1 MNAWSGAVD
10 RQDEQSRKLGLADNN
25 GATILVVEDD
35 ADVQIAVVQVLELS
49 GYRVLSARDG
59 PEALTVLDKNPGI
72 DLVFSDLVMPQGMSG
87 LELVREAQ
95 RLRPDLKIL
104 LTSGYSARTALEGSG
119 PELPLIKKPYRLA
132 EVVRR
137 ISEVLGRGSS

>member
-1 MNAWSGAVD
+1 VNSVE
-10 RQDEQSRKLGLADNN
+10 RQDDETRELGLADNN

-35 ADVQIAVVQVLELS
+35 ADVRIAVVQILELS
-49 GYRVLSARDG
+49 GYRVLCARDG
-59 PEALTVLDKNPGI
+59 HEALAALRDNPGI
-72 DLVFSDLVMPQGMSG
+72 DLVFSDLVMPEGMSG

-104 LTSGYSARTALEGSG
+104 LTSGYSARAVPGDSG
-119 PELPLIKKPYRLA
+119 PDLPLIKKPYRLA

-137 ISEVLGRGSS
+137 IGEVLGRGSS

>member
-1 MNAWSGAVD
+1 VNAVE
-10 RQDEQSRKLGLADNN
+10 RQDDETRELGLADNN

-35 ADVQIAVVQVLELS
+35 ADVRIAVVQILELS
-49 GYRVLSARDG
+49 GYRVLCARDG
-59 PEALTVLDKNPGI
+59 HEALAALRDNPGI
-72 DLVFSDLVMPQGMSG
+72 DLVFSDLVMPEGMSG

-104 LTSGYSARTALEGSG
+104 LTSGYSARAVPGDSG
-119 PELPLIKKPYRLA
+119 PDLPLIKKPYRLA

-137 ISEVLGRGSS
+137 IGEVLGRGSS

>member
-1 MNAWSGAVD
+1 VNSVE
-10 RQDEQSRKLGLADNN
+10 RQDDETRELGLADNN

-35 ADVQIAVVQVLELS
+35 ADVRIAVVQILELS

-59 PEALTVLDKNPGI
+59 HEALAALRDNPGI
-72 DLVFSDLVMPQGMSG
+72 DLVFSDLVMPEGMSG

-104 LTSGYSARTALEGSG
+104 LTSGYSARAVLGDSG
-119 PELPLIKKPYRLA
+119 PDLPLIKKPYRLA

-137 ISEVLGRGSS
+137 IGEVLGRRSS

>member
-1 MNAWSGAVD
+1 VNSVE
-10 RQDEQSRKLGLADNN
+10 RQDDETRELGLADSN

-35 ADVQIAVVQVLELS
+35 ADVRIAVVQILELS

-59 PEALTVLDKNPGI
+59 HEALAALRDNLGI
-72 DLVFSDLVMPQGMSG
+72 DLVFSDLVMPEGMSG
-87 LELVREAQ
+87 LELAREAQ

-104 LTSGYSARTALEGSG
+104 LTSGYSARAVPGDSG
-119 PELPLIKKPYRLA
+119 PDLPLIKKPYRLA

-137 ISEVLGRGSS
+137 IGEVLGRGSS

>member
-1 MNAWSGAVD
+1 M
-10 RQDEQSRKLGLADNN
+10 ADDS

-35 ADVQIAVVQVLELS
+35 ADVRIAVVQVLELS

-59 PEALTVLDKNPGI
+59 PEALSVLDENPGI
-72 DLVFSDLVMPQGMSG
+72 ELVFSDLVMPEGMSG
-87 LELVREAQ
+87 LELVRKAQ
-95 RLRPDLKIL
+95 RTRPDLKIL
-104 LTSGYSARTALEGSG
+104 LTSGYSSRAVLDDSA

-137 ISEVLGRGSS
+137 VGEVLGRSSR